1 MPVPDLILVVP
12 NCSVLI
18 SILYNTHMR
27 VTFRYFGIEYALVM
41 SIVFLYYVLQP
52 FIHTVS
58 VALYCYVLVQL
69 YLVVCVITLG
79 QGLVHS
85 LSLFPVTY
93 VVYCCILNTV

>member
-1 MPVPDLILVVP
+1 
-12 NCSVLI
+12 
-18 SILYNTHMR
+18 MR

-79 QGLVHS
+79 LSLVHFLS
-85 LSLFPVTY
+85 LSSYLCGILLY
-93 VVYCCILNTV
+93 VEHCVDTLCDVLWCM